1 MKLVAKPAKT
11 GLENVQDVDMF
22 RFEPS
27 LPATPAANDSKDE
40 SAAAERW
47 ARSYKFAYDIAE
59 GAVMQFWMAVLVC
72 NPHLIILNAM
82 LFPQKT
88 RVSQ

>member
-22 RFEPS
+22 RFERA
-27 LPATPAANDSKDE
+27 LPAAPAANDSRAE
-40 SAAAERW
+40 SAIAERW
-47 ARSYKFAYDIAE
+47 ARSYKCFYDIAE
-59 GAVMQFWMAVLVC
+59 GAAMQFWMAVLVC

-82 LFPQKT
+82 LLPRKT